1 MNWGGFFMK
10 GGNPMALAKPRLARV
25 YFYALMFMLVLL
37 LCISAGIGGIAVYAS
52 DGGESPPTTPPV
64 TPIVTAVPIVPISE
78 EIIAVSSANNSMI
91 VNASWLDDEMLRID
105 VVDITTG
112 AVSSLAVRLSD
123 FVTSEDAQNSRY
135 IMVQAVDMDGNLS
148 GIVQIINPFYNPAPP
163 AVIVGGGQGN
173 AISGSHIGDD
183 SAGGN
188 GDDSITDIS
197 AVPSP
202 GGLTPDGTGTVVDN
216 VVTQNEIEFFT
227 VYTEEGNVFFLVVDR
242 NRNSDNVYLLN
253 AVTEADL
260 MALAEQSGNPIAG
273 GSGGGTDVS
282 AVPMPPNLQPPAGGT
297 AVDGQPSTA
306 QPDSGDGSDSD
317 EGGADAPA
325 RGGNNNLI
333 FIAIILVAVGGIAY
347 YFKIVKPKKSN
358 AADNEDLWGDDAED
372 NWDGEDDYLN
382 GGDLEDLH
390 EDTGGGGDDE

>member
-1 MNWGGFFMK
+1 
-10 GGNPMALAKPRLARV
+10 MALAKPRLTRV

-37 LCISAGIGGIAVYAS
+37 LCISVGIGRIAVYAS
-52 DGGESPPTTPPV
+52 DGGESPSPTPPV
-64 TPIVTAVPIVPISE
+64 TPIMPISE
-78 EIIAVSSANNSMI
+78 EIVAVSSANNSMI
-91 VNASWLDDEMLRID
+91 VNASWIDDEMLRID
-105 VVDITTG
+105 VVDIITG

-163 AVIVGGGQGN
+163 AVIVDGGQGGS
-173 AISGSHIGDD
+173 ISGGHIGGDSGNDDD
-183 SAGGN
+183 SA
-188 GDDSITDIS
+188 DDSTTDIS

-202 GGLTPDGTGTVVDN
+202 SGLTPDGTGTVVDN

-333 FIAIILVAVGGIAY
+333 FIAIILVAVGGVAY
-347 YFKIVKPKKSN
+347 YFKIVKPKRNN
-358 AADNEDLWGDDAED
+358 AAADAEDLWGDDAED

>member
-1 MNWGGFFMK
+1 
-10 GGNPMALAKPRLARV
+10 MALARPRLVRA
-25 YFYALMFMLVLL
+25 YFSALMFMLALL
-37 LCISAGIGGIAVYAS
+37 LCISVGIGGIAVYAS

-64 TPIVTAVPIVPISE
+64 TPITPIVEAVPIVPISE
-78 EIIAVSSANNSMI
+78 EIIAVSSASSSMI

-123 FVTSEDAQNSRY
+123 FVTSEDAQNNRY
-135 IMVQAVDMDGNLS
+135 LKIQAVDLYGNLS
-148 GIVQIINPFYNPAPP
+148 GIVQISNPFYNPAPP
-163 AVIVGGGQGN
+163 AVIADGGQGG
-173 AISGSHIGDD
+173 ISGGHIGGGVSDAGSADGVGGNDGDSTDD
-183 SAGGN
+183 S
-188 GDDSITDIS
+188 IS
-197 AVPSP
+197 AVPNP

-227 VYTEEGNVFFLVVDR
+227 VFTEEGNVFFLVVDR

-260 MALAEQSGNPIAG
+260 MALAEQRGNPIAG
-273 GSGGGTDVS
+273 GNDTDVS
-282 AVPMPPNLQPPAGGT
+282 AVPMPPNLQPPAGG
-297 AVDGQPSTA
+297 ADGDGQAPTTT

-325 RGGNNNLI
+325 QGGNNNLI
-333 FIAIILVAVGGIAY
+333 FIAIILVVVGGVAY

-358 AADNEDLWGDDAED
+358 AATDDDLWGDDAED

-382 GGDLEDLH
+382 SEESN
-390 EDTGGGGDDE
+390 EDTSGGGDDE